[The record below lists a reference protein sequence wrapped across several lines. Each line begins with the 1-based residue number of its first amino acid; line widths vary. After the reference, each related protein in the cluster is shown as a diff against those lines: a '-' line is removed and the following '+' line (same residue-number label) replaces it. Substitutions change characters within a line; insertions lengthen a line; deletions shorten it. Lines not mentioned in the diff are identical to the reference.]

1 MKDPSRKSSRRTSKD
16 VPGSTSSRASAG
28 GTKPSKSQ
36 AGRKTV
42 PSGPDPVHVSRF
54 RARDRR
60 KAIPISDTSGPLF
73 SISSKSHG
81 LQSFLE
87 SRFPAHLGENGC
99 PLFAWTWR
107 HVDMPVGSSIYRLF
121 VSIRSIGVN
130 VFGLWRTPTA
140 SDDHRG
146 TVPRMDGRQE
156 GLPNQVPGQLGL
168 WGTPRTVAWRARGEI
183 IANNQDRIE
192 DQVLAQLALWGTPR
206 AKIHAGTSGARREKN
221 LARLEDQIFLLDMM
235 AEGTEV
241 TDTGIPPYWFR
252 VRMDARGRYLPLNP
266 EFTRWLMGYP
276 SEWDAYVPMGTRS
289 SRKLARDS
297 LNST

>member
-1 MKDPSRKSSRRTSKD
+1 MKDRSRKSGRKTSKD
-16 VPGSTSSRASAG
+16 TPGSTSSRASAG

-42 PSGPDPVHVSRF
+42 PSGLDPVHVSRF

-121 VSIRSIGVN
+121 VSIRFIGVN

-156 GLPNQVPGQLGL
+156 GLSNQVPARLG
-168 WGTPRTVAWRARGEI
+168 
-183 IANNQDRIE
+183 
-192 DQVLAQLALWGTPR
+192 LWGTPR
-206 AKIHAGTSGARREKN
+206 AKIHAGTSGARRKKN
-221 LARLEDQIFLLDMM
+221 LTRLEDQIFLLDMM